1 MSCPDT
7 EESRPAHLG
16 AIIVAAGESRRM
28 GNVDKI
34 FTPLIGLP
42 LITHTVEAFENC
54 PLVRDIV
61 LVLSSDNVSQGQA
74 LAREQGWRK
83 IVSVCQ
89 GGERRQDS
97 VRLGLER
104 LPDGRDPW
112 IVVHDGARPCLD
124 PDILGR
130 GLDAAQE
137 TGAAVAAVPSKDTIK
152 VVSPSHLVKSTPP
165 RDTLWMVQT
174 PQVFRYDL
182 LLQAHRTCENTVTD
196 DASMVES
203 LGHKVKV
210 FMGSYSNIKVT
221 TPEDLAVA
229 EIFLRAMDHVGG
241 QPNEG
246 NRWRQ
251 G

>member
-1 MSCPDT
+1 MSCPDR

-34 FTPLIGLP
+34 FTTLFGLP
-42 LITHTVEAFENC
+42 LITHTVDAFERC

-61 LVLSSDNVSQGQA
+61 LVLSPHNLDRGQA
-74 LAREQGWRK
+74 LAEDRGWRK
-83 IVSVCQ
+83 VVSVCQ

-104 LPDGRDPW
+104 LPDGRNPW
-112 IVVHDGARPCLD
+112 IVIHDGARPCFD
-124 PDILGR
+124 PDILER

-137 TGAAVAAVPSKDTIK
+137 TGAAVAAVPCKDTIK
-152 VVSPSHLVKSTPP
+152 IVSSSHLVESTPP

-182 LLQAHRTCENTVTD
+182 LLQAHRTCEKTVTD

-229 EIFLRAMDHVGG
+229 ETFLRAMDHTTG
-241 QPNEG
+241 QPEEG
-246 NRWRQ
+246 NQWRQ

>member
-1 MSCPDT
+1 MSCPDA
-7 EESRPAHLG
+7 ERSRPTHLG

-28 GNVDKI
+28 GNIDKI
-34 FTPLIGLP
+34 FTPLIGIP
-42 LITHTVEAFENC
+42 LIAHTVEAFESC
-54 PLVRDIV
+54 PLVSDIV
-61 LVLSSDNVSQGQA
+61 LVLSSYNMDRGQA
-74 LAREQGWRK
+74 LAEDRGWSK
-83 IVSVCQ
+83 VISVCR

-104 LPDGRDPW
+104 LPQGRNPW
-112 IVVHDGARPCLD
+112 IAVHDGARPCFD
-124 PDILGR
+124 HDILER
-130 GLDAAQE
+130 GMDAAQE

-152 VVSPSHLVKSTPP
+152 VVSPSHLVESTPS

-182 LLQAHRTCENTVTD
+182 LLQAHRTCEETVTD

-221 TPEDLAVA
+221 TPEDLAVT
-229 EIFLRAMDHVGG
+229 EIFLRAMDRVE
-241 QPNEG
+241 QPDED